1 MIQVYLLSV
10 IYMLLSSL
18 LMLLDSYRLKL
29 SFLLPLRHLLITDKR
44 TRAGFFAAGLV
55 LCILQLLFPIAPGPR
70 LLGDLA
76 PAITVLLLA
85 FYYLNFKGDEVKNG
99 RIYASSRTN
108 GLLLLAF
115 TFIHFLFPMGVLV

>member
-10 IYMLLSSL
+10 FYMLLSAL

-44 TRAGFFAAGLV
+44 ARSGFFVSGLV
-55 LCILQLLFPIAPGPR
+55 LCLLQLLFPVAPGPR

-76 PAITVLLLA
+76 PAITTLLLA
-85 FYYLNFKGDEVKNG
+85 FFYLNFKGDEVKNG
-99 RIYASSRTN
+99 RLYASSRTN
-108 GLLLLAF
+108 GLLLLGF
-115 TFIHFLFPMGVLV
+115 TFIHFLFPMGVII